1 MYANAKILQKVTG
14 QELEATDKEAKDG
27 RSTLKFFSLRR
38 LFSVMS
44 GTIKEDARY
53 HEVYLKNYPAIKPV
67 IDSEKRIAESVKK
80 LEERAKKQK
89 AIEQKAVALHAQDEA
104 AAVKF
109 LNNYSNEKAQQMLDR
124 WNQLAQYLIVKYN
137 DMVEKQEENGTY
149 KRTKYGLP
157 IVKRPG
163 FPTPY
168 ARHYVKMTGDK
179 YAIPQND

>member
-1 MYANAKILQKVTG
+1 MEEINKKDLKKLLKWQQFILDMAFAMQDLTKDMDGQRLYIEPLKKHSTEMYANAKILQKVTG

-67 IDSEKRIAESVKK
+67 IDSEKRFAESVKK

-89 AIEQKAVALHAQDEA
+89 AIQK
-104 AAVKF
+104 K
-109 LNNYSNEKAQQMLDR
+109 
-124 WNQLAQYLIVKYN
+124 I
-137 DMVEKQEENGTY
+137 
-149 KRTKYGLP
+149 GL
-157 IVKRPG
+157 R
-163 FPTPY
+163 
-168 ARHYVKMTGDK
+168 
-179 YAIPQND
+179 